1 MEEEAEC
8 LQVLGFLQRAV
19 SANVCMLIYD
29 AFNDV
34 KMEVEAIGMRLFAMV
49 SEFLI
54 ESMKKA
60 IDGEKFDRA
69 FCVTMN
75 FYLTK

>member
-1 MEEEAEC
+1 
-8 LQVLGFLQRAV
+8 
-19 SANVCMLIYD
+19 MLIYD
-29 AFNDV
+29 AFNNV

-54 ESMKKA
+54 ESMKEA